1 MKYNTIKEATEAWV
15 REFNA
20 ISTSMIEVL
29 RNNDPYC
36 EWSEVTIISVG
47 DRVYESENGEYGE
60 VINYDKENEVYKV
73 ELDNSMLVSA
83 TEDTLEVELENYLI
97 PSWPSMWQFS
107 DPCDNWWLEE
117 KDGIRIMSN
126 LGFRIFYHEEWGYFF
141 GLDGGGYDFYEEHWI
156 PLYKARGLHWHKDA
170 EENEE

>member
-15 REFNA
+15 NTFNA

-73 ELDNSMLVSA
+73 ELDNGMLVSA

-141 GLDGGGYDFYEEHWI
+141 GLDGGGYDFYEGHWI
-156 PLYKARGLHWHKDA
+156 PLYKARGLHWHKEA

>member
-15 REFNA
+15 NTFNA

-36 EWSEVTIISVG
+36 EWSEVTIILVG

-60 VINYDKENEVYKV
+60 VVDYDKENEVYKV
-73 ELDNSMLVSA
+73 ELDNGMLVSA
-83 TEDTLEVELENYLI
+83 TEDTLEIELENYLV

>member
-1 MKYNTIKEATEAWV
+1 MKYNTIKEATETWV

-60 VINYDKENEVYKV
+60 VLDYDKENEVYKV
-73 ELDNSMLVSA
+73 ELDNGMLVSA
-83 TEDTLEVELENYLI
+83 TADTLEIELENYLI

-141 GLDGGGYDFYEEHWI
+141 GLDGGGYDFYEGHWI
-156 PLYKARGLHWHKDA
+156 PLYKARGLHWHKEA